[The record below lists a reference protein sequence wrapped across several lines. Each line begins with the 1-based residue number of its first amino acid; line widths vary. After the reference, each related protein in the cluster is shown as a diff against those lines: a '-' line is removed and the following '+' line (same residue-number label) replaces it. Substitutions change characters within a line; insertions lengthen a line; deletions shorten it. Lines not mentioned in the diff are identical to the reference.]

1 MSLLW
6 SYVDIGFS
14 ILATVSAYKQ
24 GVNRLFI
31 ALCLSK
37 AQLYQYGLK
46 LGTCTTSS
54 TLREG

>member
-6 SYVDIGFS
+6 SYVD